1 MISYIKL
8 IVKNL
13 RVQKKLLKFIQKEQL
28 FNNKSKL
35 LVAVSGGVDSMVLLD
50 VLHQL
55 QFPLAVAH
63 CNFKLR
69 DKESDNDELFVKEAA
84 KKLNAPFFSTSFDT
98 AHYAKTNGIS
108 TQMAARDLRYN
119 WFEKLRKEHKYEL
132 ITTAHHQ
139 DDNLE
144 TILLNLI
151 KGTALRGLSGISPK
165 NGKVVRPL
173 LPFTKNEILEY
184 ANTNKLQWREDVS
197 NTSKKYERNKIRLEV
212 IPILKEMNPRLL
224 KNLSKNTSYLRD
236 TEHIYANGLKH
247 HLKSW
252 LIKRGEE
259 TYIPVLKILKTKGY
273 PTILYEY
280 LNLFGFN
287 ATQVEQI
294 IESFD
299 AQAGKQFLTET
310 HQLIKDRK
318 FLILS
323 PKTNE
328 SKSLHLIDIKQTE
341 LLVKDGTFTIKLDRF
356 AKPIQEELFKN
367 YLPKTESEAKLHY
380 NKIAFPIRL
389 RRWQKG
395 DFFYP
400 FGMKRKKKKLSDF
413 FTNLKLSILEKEKVW
428 ILEDDK
434 KRIMWVVG
442 YRIDDRFAIHKKI
455 KQVYY
460 IKFDS
465 QTN

>member
-1 MISYIKL
+1 
-8 IVKNL
+8 VKNKL
-13 RVQKKLLKFIQKEQL
+13 LHFVQKEEL
-28 FNNKSKL
+28 FNSKSRL
-35 LVAVSGGVDSMVLLD
+35 LVTVSGGVDSMVLLD

-55 QFPLAVAH
+55 NYPLAVAH

-69 DKESDNDELFVKEAA
+69 DKASDNDELFVKEISE
-84 KKLNAPFFSTSFDT
+84 KLNLPLFNTSFDT
-98 AHYAKTNGIS
+98 ATYAKANGIS
-108 TQMAARDLRYN
+108 TQMAARDLRYE
-119 WFEKLRKEHKYEL
+119 WFEKIRKENQYEL
-132 ITTAHHQ
+132 IATAHHQ

-144 TILLNLI
+144 TILLNLV
-151 KGTALRGLSGISPK
+151 KGTALRGLSGIAPK
-165 NGKVVRPL
+165 NGKIVRPL

-184 ANTNKLQWREDVS
+184 AKTNNLKWREDTS
-197 NTSKKYERNKIRLEV
+197 NTSNKYERNKIRLQV
-212 IPILKEMNPRLL
+212 IPTLKEMNPKLL
-224 KNLSKNTSYLRD
+224 ENLSKNTSYLRD
-236 TEHIYANGLKH
+236 TEHIYTNGLKH
-247 HLKSW
+247 HLKNW

-259 TYIPVLKILKTKGY
+259 TYISILKILKTKGY

-280 LNLFGFN
+280 LNPFGYN

-299 AQAGKQFLTET
+299 AQAGKQFFTET
-310 HQLIKDRK
+310 HQLIRDRK
-318 FLILS
+318 FLIIS

-328 SKSLHLIDIKQTE
+328 SKSLHLIDIKQNDLPVNNGIFKIE
-341 LLVKDGTFTIKLDRF
+341 LERF
-356 AKPIQEELFKN
+356 KMPMEDEFFKN

-413 FTNLKLSILEKEKVW
+413 FTDLKLSLIDKQKVW

-460 IKFDS
+460 IKFDAS
-465 QTN
+465 KD

>member
-1 MISYIKL
+1 VQNKL
-8 IVKNL
+8 IH
-13 RVQKKLLKFIQKEQL
+13 FIEKEQL
-28 FNNKSKL
+28 FNSKSKL
-35 LVAVSGGVDSMVLLD
+35 IVTVSGGVDSMVLLLL
-50 VLHQL
+50 LHQL
-55 QFPLAVAH
+55 KFPLAVAH

-69 DKESDNDELFVKEAA
+69 DTAADDDELFVKKAA
-84 KKLNAPFFSTSFDT
+84 NKLNLPFYSTSFET
-98 AHYAKTNGIS
+98 ATYAKTNGIS

-119 WFEKLRKEHKYEL
+119 WFEELRKKYEYEL
-132 ITTAHHQ
+132 IATAHHQ

-144 TILLNLI
+144 TILLNLV
-151 KGTALRGLSGISPK
+151 KGTALRGLSGIAPK

-184 ANTNKLQWREDVS
+184 AETNKVKWQEDVS
-197 NTSKKYERNKIRLEV
+197 NASNKYERNKIRLEV
-212 IPILKEMNPRLL
+212 IPTLKEMNPKLL
-224 KNLSKNTSYLRD
+224 ENLYKNTGYLRD

-247 HLKSW
+247 HFKNW
-252 LIKRGEE
+252 LVKRGAEV
-259 TYIPVLKILKTKGY
+259 YIPILKILKTKGY
-273 PTILYEY
+273 ATVLYEY
-280 LNLFGFN
+280 LHPFGFN

-299 AQAGKQFLTET
+299 AQAGKQFLTTT
-310 HQLIKDRK
+310 HQLIKDRT

-323 PKTNE
+323 PITNE

-341 LLVKDGTFTIKLDRF
+341 LQVSNGTFTMQLDRF
-356 AKPIQEELFKN
+356 KEPMLPENFKD
-367 YLPKTESEAKLHY
+367 YLPKTESEAKLQY

-413 FTNLKLSILEKEKVW
+413 FSNLKLSILEKEKVW

-442 YRIDDRFAIHKKI
+442 YRIDDRFAIHKKM
-455 KQVYY
+455 KQIYC
-460 IKFDS
+460 IKFKE
-465 QTN
+465 

>member
-1 MISYIKL
+1 VQNKL
-8 IVKNL
+8 IH
-13 RVQKKLLKFIQKEQL
+13 FIEKEQL
-28 FNNKSKL
+28 FNSKSKL
-35 LVAVSGGVDSMVLLD
+35 IVTVSGGVDSMVLLLL
-50 VLHQL
+50 LHQL
-55 QFPLAVAH
+55 KFPLAVAH

-69 DKESDNDELFVKEAA
+69 DTAANDDELFVKKAA
-84 KKLNAPFFSTSFDT
+84 NKLNLPFYSTSFET
-98 AHYAKTNGIS
+98 ATYAKTNGIS

-119 WFEKLRKEHKYEL
+119 WFEELRKKYEYEL
-132 ITTAHHQ
+132 IATAHHQ

-144 TILLNLI
+144 TILLNLV
-151 KGTALRGLSGISPK
+151 KGTALRGLSGIAPK

-184 ANTNKLQWREDVS
+184 AETNKVKWQEDVS
-197 NTSKKYERNKIRLEV
+197 NASNKYERNKIRLEV
-212 IPILKEMNPRLL
+212 IPTLKEMNPKLL
-224 KNLSKNTSYLRD
+224 ENLYKNTGYLRD

-247 HLKSW
+247 HFKNW
-252 LIKRGEE
+252 LVKRGAEV
-259 TYIPVLKILKTKGY
+259 YIPILKILKTKGY
-273 PTILYEY
+273 ATVLYEY
-280 LNLFGFN
+280 LHPFGFN

-299 AQAGKQFLTET
+299 AQAGKQFLTTT
-310 HQLIKDRK
+310 HQLIKDRT

-323 PKTNE
+323 PITNE

-341 LLVKDGTFTIKLDRF
+341 LQVSNGTFTMQLDRF
-356 AKPIQEELFKN
+356 KEPMLPENFKD
-367 YLPKTESEAKLHY
+367 YLPKTESEAKLQY

-413 FTNLKLSILEKEKVW
+413 FSNLKLSILEKEKVW

-442 YRIDDRFAIHKKI
+442 YRIDDRFAIHKKM
-455 KQVYY
+455 KQIYC
-460 IKFDS
+460 IKFKE
-465 QTN
+465 

>member
-1 MISYIKL
+1 
-8 IVKNL
+8 VKN
-13 RVQKKLLKFIQKEQL
+13 KLLHFIQKEQL
-28 FNNKSKL
+28 FNSKSKL

-50 VLHQL
+50 ILHQL
-55 QFPLAVAH
+55 KYPIVVAH

-69 DKESDNDELFVKEAA
+69 NEASDNDELFVKETAE
-84 KKLNAPFFSTSFDT
+84 KLNLPLFNTDFDT
-98 AHYAKTNGIS
+98 ASYAKTHGIS
-108 TQMAARDLRYN
+108 TQMAARDLRYT
-119 WFEKLRKEHKYEL
+119 WFEKIRKEQGCEL
-132 ITTAHHQ
+132 IVTAHHQ

-151 KGTALRGLSGISPK
+151 KGTALKGLSGISPK
-165 NGKVVRPL
+165 NGKIVRPL
-173 LPFTKNEILEY
+173 LPFTKNEILKY
-184 ANTNKLQWREDVS
+184 AETHKLKWREDTS
-197 NTSKKYERNKIRLEV
+197 NASNKYERNKIRLEV
-212 IPILKEMNPRLL
+212 IPTLKEMNPKLL
-224 KNLSKNTSYLRD
+224 ENLSKNTSYLRD

-252 LIKRGEE
+252 LVKRGEE
-259 TYIPVLKILKTKGY
+259 TYIPILKILKTKGY

-280 LNLFGFN
+280 LNPFGFN

-299 AQAGKQFLTET
+299 AQAGKQFLTES

-328 SKSLHLIDIKQTE
+328 SKSLHLIDIKQNE
-341 LLVKDGTFTIKLDRF
+341 LQVKNGTFTIQLDRF
-356 AKPIQEELFKN
+356 KEPMETELFKN
-367 YLPKTESEAKLHY
+367 YLPKTENEAKLHY

-413 FTNLKLSILEKEKVW
+413 FTNLKLSIIEKEKVW

-434 KRIMWVVG
+434 KRIIWVVG

-455 KQVYY
+455 KQVYH
-460 IKFDS
+460 IKFN
-465 QTN
+465 T

>member
-1 MISYIKL
+1 MQNKL
-8 IVKNL
+8 IH
-13 RVQKKLLKFIQKEQL
+13 FIEKEQL
-28 FNNKSKL
+28 FNSKSKL
-35 LVAVSGGVDSMVLLD
+35 IVTVSGGVDSMVLLLL
-50 VLHQL
+50 LHQL
-55 QFPLAVAH
+55 KFPLAVAH

-69 DKESDNDELFVKEAA
+69 DTAADDDELFVKKAA
-84 KKLNAPFFSTSFDT
+84 NKLNLPFYSTSFET
-98 AHYAKTNGIS
+98 ATYAKTNGIS

-119 WFEKLRKEHKYEL
+119 WFEELRKKYEYEL
-132 ITTAHHQ
+132 IATAHHQ

-144 TILLNLI
+144 TILLNLV
-151 KGTALRGLSGISPK
+151 KGTALRGLSGIAPK

-184 ANTNKLQWREDVS
+184 AETNKVKWQEDVS
-197 NTSKKYERNKIRLEV
+197 NASNKYERNKIRLEV
-212 IPILKEMNPRLL
+212 IPTLKEMNPKLL
-224 KNLSKNTSYLRD
+224 ENLYKNTGYLRD

-247 HLKSW
+247 HFKNW
-252 LIKRGEE
+252 LVKRGAEI
-259 TYIPVLKILKTKGY
+259 YIPILIILKTKGY
-273 PTILYEY
+273 ATVLYEY
-280 LNLFGFN
+280 LHPFGFN

-299 AQAGKQFLTET
+299 AQAGKQFLTTT
-310 HQLIKDRK
+310 HQLIKDRT

-323 PKTNE
+323 PITNE

-341 LLVKDGTFTIKLDRF
+341 LQVSNGTFTMQLDRF
-356 AKPIQEELFKN
+356 KEPMLPENFKD
-367 YLPKTESEAKLHY
+367 YLPKTESEAKLQY

-413 FTNLKLSILEKEKVW
+413 FSNLKLSILEKEKVW

-442 YRIDDRFAIHKKI
+442 YRIDDRFAIHKKM
-455 KQVYY
+455 KQIYC
-460 IKFDS
+460 IKFKE
-465 QTN
+465 

>member
-1 MISYIKL
+1 MQNKL
-8 IVKNL
+8 IH
-13 RVQKKLLKFIQKEQL
+13 FIEKEQL
-28 FNNKSKL
+28 FNSKSKL
-35 LVAVSGGVDSMVLLD
+35 IVTVSGGVDSMVLLLL
-50 VLHQL
+50 LHQL
-55 QFPLAVAH
+55 KFPLAVAH

-69 DKESDNDELFVKEAA
+69 DTAADDDELFVKKAA
-84 KKLNAPFFSTSFDT
+84 NKLNLPFYSTSFET
-98 AHYAKTNGIS
+98 ATYAKTNGIS

-119 WFEKLRKEHKYEL
+119 WFEELRKKYEYEL
-132 ITTAHHQ
+132 IATAHHQ

-144 TILLNLI
+144 TILLNLV
-151 KGTALRGLSGISPK
+151 KGTALRGLSGIAPK

-184 ANTNKLQWREDVS
+184 AETNKVKWQEDVS
-197 NTSKKYERNKIRLEV
+197 NASNKYERNKIRLEV
-212 IPILKEMNPRLL
+212 IPTLKEMNPKLL
-224 KNLSKNTSYLRD
+224 ENLYKNTGYLRD

-247 HLKSW
+247 HFKNW
-252 LIKRGEE
+252 LVKRGAEV
-259 TYIPVLKILKTKGY
+259 YIPILKILKTKGY
-273 PTILYEY
+273 ATVLYEY
-280 LNLFGFN
+280 LHPFGFN

-299 AQAGKQFLTET
+299 AQAGKQFLTTT
-310 HQLIKDRK
+310 HQLIKDRT

-323 PKTNE
+323 PITNE

-341 LLVKDGTFTIKLDRF
+341 LQVSNGTFTMQLDRF
-356 AKPIQEELFKN
+356 KEPMLPENFKD
-367 YLPKTESEAKLHY
+367 YLPKTESEAKLQY

-413 FTNLKLSILEKEKVW
+413 FSNLKLSILEKEKVW

-442 YRIDDRFAIHKKI
+442 YRIDDRFAIHKKM
-455 KQVYY
+455 KQIYC
-460 IKFDS
+460 IKFKE
-465 QTN
+465 